1 MADSLSPARASRNF
15 CGVKTSHG
23 CNLSISVTGKRRR
36 RSFSKVVHIRGLG
49 VTTLTCACALRLN
62 DPPSHPWPGSC
73 EGMSA
78 TKRNVVTLTAA
89 EETELARIDVD
100 GDGTISAEE
109 ARAAAKSSAELR
121 ASNSRL
127 WKVVFGVF
135 ALLFLS
141 WLGNAGL
148 MVAVVT
154 LSKDLK
160 VEGGSLKNNK
170 DGGAISTVSQKKVYE
185 VTLPPSRRQLDEQ
198 HSDGTNE
205 SSTVVAQ
212 VPCASVL
219 GAISSIEQGN
229 DGSLVKLN
237 LGDGEF
243 WEPRMSA
250 ASYHLHESSF
260 GIEQIY
266 LDDQRDVSYDVT
278 CEIPKAD
285 CENAPGSLCD
295 AVMSSEVIF
304 SDDNRRA
311 LSFEDAFDGEIKV
324 RRRRLKKCV
333 KSVDDDDDDD
343 YTSSDRAS
351 EDDHLHEGRH
361 RSIFTLLEWRDYSY
375 THYCD

>member
-1 MADSLSPARASRNF
+1 
-15 CGVKTSHG
+15 
-23 CNLSISVTGKRRR
+23 
-36 RSFSKVVHIRGLG
+36 
-49 VTTLTCACALRLN
+49 
-62 DPPSHPWPGSC
+62 
-73 EGMSA
+73 MSA

-237 LGDGEF
+237 LGRGEF

-278 CEIPKAD
+278 CEISKAD
-285 CENAPGSLCD
+285 CENAPDSRCD
-295 AVMSSEVIF
+295 AVVSSEVIF
-304 SDDNRRA
+304 SDDDRRA
-311 LSFEDAFDGEIKV
+311 LSFEDAFDGEAKV
-324 RRRRLKKCV
+324 HSRRLRRCKKHQD
-333 KSVDDDDDDD
+333 KK
-343 YTSSDRAS
+343 
-351 EDDHLHEGRH
+351 LHH
-361 RSIFTLLEWRDYSY
+361 
-375 THYCD
+375 C

>member
-1 MADSLSPARASRNF
+1 MSTTKHNDVL
-15 CGVKTSHG
+15 
-23 CNLSISVTGKRRR
+23 
-36 RSFSKVVHIRGLG
+36 
-49 VTTLTCACALRLN
+49 TLT
-62 DPPSHPWPGSC
+62 
-73 EGMSA
+73 
-78 TKRNVVTLTAA
+78 VA
-89 EETELARIDVD
+89 EERELARIDAD

-109 ARAAAKSSAELR
+109 ARAAAKSAVKLR

-170 DGGAISTVSQKKVYE
+170 NGGIISTVSQKKVYE
-185 VTLPPSRRQLDEQ
+185 VTLVSPSRRQLDEQ
-198 HSDGTNE
+198 HSGGTNE

-212 VPCASVL
+212 ATCASVM
-219 GAISSIEQGN
+219 GAISSIEKGN
-229 DGSLVKLN
+229 DGSLVKMN

-278 CEIPKAD
+278 CEISKAD

-295 AVMSSEVIF
+295 AV
-304 SDDNRRA
+304 
-311 LSFEDAFDGEIKV
+311 EDAFDGELKV
-324 RRRRLKKCV
+324 RRRPLKICV
-333 KSVDDDDDDD
+333 KSVDDDDNDDSNNSDQASVGAHPGCECEDTWTRPEDGGTCGTPQQGCPATSCDGGGGWAPPWCSLKATPCMPGPTGDPGADGPHGSYAYNDDD
-343 YTSSDRAS
+343 GDPMTQNTWMFCFPPSPPPPPP
-351 EDDHLHEGRH
+351 LH
-361 RSIFTLLEWRDYSY
+361 W
-375 THYCD
+375 C